1 MGWQRISSVFLE
13 KPGRANLDEPLPGL
27 ACCAATCV
35 WDVVHDETPQSCV
48 TILNC
53 DYTERNTAVHMSAR
67 QTVASRRLFKMF
79 FYIIKMRRLQAFT
92 HNARTPIKKPQTKI
106 ECWTA
111 NGIALADN
119 IVRRAFKET
128 KSHNHPIKKREEM
141 TENRNHMLES
151 IFLPPLL
158 PSCQAP
164 RFGGRHMVN
173 PTWTKAHARL
183 HGG

>member
-173 PTWTKAHARL
+173 PT
-183 HGG
+183 